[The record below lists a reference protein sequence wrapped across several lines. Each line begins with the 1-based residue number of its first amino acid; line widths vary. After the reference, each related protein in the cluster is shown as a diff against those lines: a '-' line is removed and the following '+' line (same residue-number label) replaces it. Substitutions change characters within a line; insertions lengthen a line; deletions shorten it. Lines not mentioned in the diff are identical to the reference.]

1 MSDWGY
7 VWLGWGITV
16 VVLVAYAGWILAR
29 GRAASRRVPPEER
42 RWM

>member
-7 VWLGWGITV
+7 VAMGWGITL
-16 VVLVAYAGWILAR
+16 VVLVAYALWIILR
-29 GRAASRRVPPEER
+29 GRSFSRRLPPEER

>member
-7 VWLGWGITV
+7 VTVGYV
-16 VVLVAYAGWILAR
+16 VVFAVLAAYALRVLLR
-29 GRAASRRVPPEER
+29 GRALSKRVPPEDR

>member
-7 VWLGWGITV
+7 VIFGWTV
-16 VVLVAYAGWILAR
+16 VTVALVAYALWIVLR
-29 GRAASRRVPPEER
+29 GRALSRRVPPEDR

>member
-7 VWLGWGITV
+7 VAMGWGITV
-16 VVLVAYAGWILAR
+16 VVLVAYALWIILR
-29 GRAASRRVPPEER
+29 GRSLSRRLPPDDR